1 MSEKKPVLGIA
12 FVISEPIEAQGLQV
26 LKVYRRGNS
35 LYLGEGQ
42 ELVISALIESL
53 SHLEASNHTVL
64 FLAVDERGEKKS
76 RGLYPVDGGTQ
87 QSIDKF
93 QDPLIFNS
101 FDIVPTTSKRRRR
114 GV

>member
-64 FLAVDERGEKKS
+64 FLAVD
-76 RGLYPVDGGTQ
+76 
-87 QSIDKF
+87 
-93 QDPLIFNS
+93 
-101 FDIVPTTSKRRRR
+101 IVPTTSKRRR